1 MKGKRYFIIGCLL
14 SGIIG
19 WTMGFLRLP
28 YLEKN
33 SSSFAIGFAS
43 CFCLLLLGWMGIIFW
58 KKNKLILQTLD
69 QKADKASSPASSRTY
84 LTIWS
89 LLAIITLLGIA
100 GSSFLMYQQS
110 QFSRQQAQRQN
121 EIITQQA
128 AINEAARKSN
138 LRVLT
143 NDLFDQ
149 IERELRRSPDK
160 QLSSELI
167 NRIAILNFTF
177 KPYKI
182 LKADSLSSRLLSPE
196 RGQMLLILTR
206 MDMDSSSFNSIKRLA
221 SFAHADLQGADLSGT
236 DLSGIDLTAANLEAA
251 NLRAARL
258 DSATLEDANLWATQ
272 LSESSLKKAN
282 LERATLNWANLTN
295 ADLSEARLNG
305 ANLSAARLSK
315 ARLIMADVTYAL
327 LENAFLNESILENT
341 NFSFTSLRYANLSKA
356 NLQNAILKTTD
367 LSYAVLEKANLQ
379 GVNLRWGII
388 DNNKWFDQLQAWE
401 VNGRERLQQNFQIIP
416 DVAGLGNFRL
426 PPRE

>member
-19 WTMGFLRLP
+19 WTLGFLRLP
-28 YLEKN
+28 YLEGN
-33 SSSFAIGFAS
+33 SSFAIGFAC
-43 CFCLLLLGWMGIIFW
+43 CFCLLILGWMGIIFW
-58 KKNKLILQTLD
+58 KKNKLILQTLG
-69 QKADKASSPASSRTY
+69 QKADKAPFSASSRTY
-84 LTIWS
+84 LIIWS
-89 LLAIITLLGIA
+89 ILAVITLLGTI
-100 GSSFLMYQQS
+100 GSSFLLYQQLR
-110 QFSRQQAQRQN
+110 FSRQQMQRQN
-121 EIITQQA
+121 EIIAQQA

-149 IERELRRSPDK
+149 IEQELRRSPDK
-160 QLSSELI
+160 QLSNALI
-167 NRIAILNFTF
+167 NRIAVLNFTF
-177 KPYKI
+177 KPYKV

-206 MDMDSSSFNSIKRLA
+206 MNMDSSSFNSIKQLA
-221 SFAHADLQGADLSGT
+221 SFAHADLQGADLSGA
-236 DLSGIDLTAANLEAA
+236 DLSGIDLTAANLEDA

-258 DSATLEDANLWATQ
+258 DSATLKNANLWAAQ
-272 LSESSLKKAN
+272 LSESSLQKAN
-282 LERATLNWANLTN
+282 LERATLNWANLSN

-315 ARLIMADVTYAL
+315 ARLIQADVTYAL

-341 NFSFTSLRYANLSKA
+341 NLSFTSLRYANLSKA

-367 LSYAVLEKANLQ
+367 LSYAVLEQANLQ
-379 GVNLRWGII
+379 GVNLRWSII
-388 DNNKWFDQLQAWE
+388 DNNKWFDQLQGWK
-401 VNGRERLQQNFQIIP
+401 VNGRESLQQNFQIIP

-426 PPRE
+426 PPKD